1 MGTSPAGADEEGDDQ
16 AAGALAARL
25 AADAAPLLQELIRN
39 ACVNDG
45 SPDSGQ
51 EARNADALTP
61 VLDHPRIELHRF
73 EPEPGRASL
82 VARLP
87 GRRPDGPTLVLHA
100 PLDVAPAQGEG
111 WVRDPFGGE
120 LVDGVV
126 WGRGAVDLLHHVAT
140 AAVAIRHLAEADE
153 PLEGSLTVVTPADG
167 RCDGALG
174 VRWLLANHP
183 ELLAAD
189 WAVASTSSPTIPG
202 TTGPFVP
209 VVVAEKGVQ
218 RLHVRVRGD
227 TTSPVNPPETSATH
241 RAAVLTERLSALAG
255 PAVPVPAV
263 VDSLRTM
270 GWSEALPGVGTGR
283 PEVDPVLRNLPQ
295 PLATTLWAFTHATA
309 VVTSVVTPSP
319 PTTVAGVAELEVL
332 VSTLPGQDDRVGPA
346 MVEAAAGAELA
357 GCIEVLPGRWHP
369 GRASTDHAP
378 FLHAAEAVVGRI
390 SPGTRTTTGIGANP
404 VNGNAYREAGV
415 PTFGCALHDDAVDP
429 DEFTRMSVG
438 GTDERISTGSLGLT
452 AALWVGL
459 AHELLRA
466 AGHPDAEDL

>member
-1 MGTSPAGADEEGDDQ
+1 MGTGPAGEREVGEDEVGE
-16 AAGALAARL
+16 ALAGQL
-25 AADAAPLLQELIRN
+25 AADATPLLQQLIRN

-45 SPDSGQ
+45 STGSGQ
-51 EARNADALTP
+51 EARNADALVP
-61 VLDHPRIELHRF
+61 LLDHPRIEVHRF

-87 GRRPDGPTLVLHA
+87 GRRPDGPTLLLHA
-100 PLDVAPAQGEG
+100 PLDVAPAEAEG
-111 WVRDPFGGE
+111 WARDPFGGE

-140 AAVAIRHLAEADE
+140 SAVALRHLAEADD
-153 PLEGSLTVVTPADG
+153 PLDGSLTVVTPADG
-167 RCDGALG
+167 RADGTLG
-174 VRWLLANHP
+174 LRWLLAHHP
-183 ELLAAD
+183 DLLAAD

-218 RLHVRVRGD
+218 RLRVRVRGD
-227 TTSPVNPPETSATH
+227 TTSPVNPPEVSATH
-241 RAAVLTERLSALAG
+241 RAAVLTERLATSAG
-255 PAVPVPAV
+255 PAVAVPAV
-263 VDSLRTM
+263 VDSLQTM

-309 VVTSVVTPSP
+309 VVTSVVTLSP

-332 VSTLPGQDDRVGPA
+332 VSTLPGQDDQVGPA
-346 MVEAAAGAELA
+346 MVEAAAGEDLAE
-357 GCIEVLPGRWHP
+357 CVEVLPVSWQP
-369 GRASTDHAP
+369 GRTAPDDAP
-378 FLHAAEAVVGRI
+378 FLDAAAAVVGRI
-390 SPGTRTTTGIGANP
+390 LPGTRTTTGIGANP

-438 GTDERISTGSLGLT
+438 GCDERIGTGSLGLT

-459 AHELLRA
+459 ARELLGPAGRA
-466 AGHPDAEDL
+466 